1 MRIASCRCGQ
11 LRAQC
16 TEEPLRV
23 SVCHC
28 RECQR
33 RTGSVFSAQARFRA
47 ESVIVT
53 GVSSTYTRTA
63 DSGSQLTYQFCA
75 SCGATITYQIDT
87 WPDVVAVPVGAFGD
101 CALPTPAYSIYERR
115 MRPWVT
121 IAGDSMVHL
130 D

>member
-11 LRAQC
+11 LRAEC
-16 TEEPLRV
+16 TEEPLRL

-53 GVSSTYTRTA
+53 GVSSTYMRTA

-75 SCGATITYQIDT
+75 GCGATIAYQIDT
-87 WPDVVAVPVGAFGD
+87 WPDVVAVPVGAFED
-101 CALPTPAYSIYERR
+101 CELPSPAYSIYERW

-121 IAGDSMVHL
+121 IADDCMVHL